1 MHQGRSLAET
11 ELEKK
16 KMGASTWRS
25 LRKSVSPLGS
35 LLSHPS
41 LWQRVSVQP
50 ALLGMQ
56 LSGLRHRA
64 HYGLVCQ
71 LVFPFKMHSLFLILG
86 EVCVCAHMLSAGAF
100 RVQKRLDDL
109 EWSFRWF
116 VSQLKLVLG
125 TELWSSERAV
135 CPLSHKA
142 ISLAAS

>member
-16 KMGASTWRS
+16 KMDASTWRS
-25 LRKSVSPLGS
+25 LRKPVSSLGS
-35 LLSHPS
+35 LPFHPS

-50 ALLGMQ
+50 ALLGTQ
-56 LSGLRHRA
+56 LSELLHRA

-71 LVFPFKMHSLFLILG
+71 WVFSFKMHSLFLVLG
-86 EVCVCAHMLSAGAF
+86 GVCVCTHVKCRCLQSPEEAGWPGVEF
-100 RVQKRLDDL
+100 QV
-109 EWSFRWF
+109 
-116 VSQLKLVLG
+116 VVIQLKLVLG
-125 TELWSSERAV
+125 TELWSSERAI